1 MKNLILTFL
10 LSTLVFWGCSNKN
23 KDSLISS
30 QQEIGKIQLK
40 IDRANAPADVVTID
54 AILTREGYDHITGT
68 LNLLT
73 DSTADILLDEIPAGV
88 WYLKVDAKDD
98 VGTILYTGETE
109 VEIIAGFITQVN
121 LTLNPTGGG
130 VGSIYIFVTWGTI
143 TNSNW
148 MDYIDNPILQSSGQF
163 WDLEGVHQPKVI
175 FENNIFKM
183 YYSGHEGAGSSHVG
197 YAESFDGI
205 NWNSPFQDPIL
216 SPGEPGLWDSHSTVA
231 GSIIIEDGV
240 YKLYYIGWSDNWGN
254 WDIGLATS
262 TDGLNWNKY
271 AEPVLYGT
279 SGWEFQVASASV
291 VKYDNTYYLFYT
303 GRNLPHLSIGLA
315 TSSDG
320 INWTRYSDNP
330 ILTYTEPWEE
340 NGVYHPSVTL
350 DNEEFKMIF
359 MNSSGMG
366 FGFAYSSDGVNWTK
380 DNVNPFFTTENT
392 TNGWADYKIAYP
404 YLIKTENNTRIYYTG
419 MSSTGGFWK
428 IGFARKFGN

>member
-175 FENNIFKM
+175 FENNIF
-183 YYSGHEGAGSSHVG
+183 
-197 YAESFDGI
+197 D
-205 NWNSPFQDPIL
+205 
-216 SPGEPGLWDSHSTVA
+216 
-231 GSIIIEDGV
+231 
-240 YKLYYIGWSDNWGN
+240 
-254 WDIGLATS
+254 
-262 TDGLNWNKY
+262 
-271 AEPVLYGT
+271 
-279 SGWEFQVASASV
+279 V
-291 VKYDNTYYLFYT
+291 V
-303 GRNLPHLSIGLA
+303 H
-315 TSSDG
+315 
-320 INWTRYSDNP
+320 
-330 ILTYTEPWEE
+330 
-340 NGVYHPSVTL
+340 
-350 DNEEFKMIF
+350 
-359 MNSSGMG
+359 
-366 FGFAYSSDGVNWTK
+366 
-380 DNVNPFFTTENT
+380 
-392 TNGWADYKIAYP
+392 
-404 YLIKTENNTRIYYTG
+404 
-419 MSSTGGFWK
+419 
-428 IGFARKFGN
+428 